1 METPSVE
8 IMKRWLQHSQ
18 NQF

>member
-8 IMKRWLQHSQ
+8 IMKRWLQHDQ
-18 NQF
+18 NHC